1 MSIMNNILSQIVVA
15 AGGTVTR
22 TGNRNGLLQD
32 WLDALPKCRQIA
44 NFNGLSQSIS
54 TPNINLTG
62 DFWFEIKYKIPAS
75 KTSIEGIAGFDA
87 MQLLAFW
94 SNGGIRL
101 YINNTLIVSS
111 TQAQTPLSGTIKI
124 ERVSGVVTL
133 SINDSIV
140 DTGNT
145 ALDFNI
151 VSFAAISGALYF
163 GGSLYDYKD
172 SNGNI
177 LNIDDGFD
185 NNPVILNSGAG
196 SNATAINFTGATW
209 SEVCE

>member
-1 MSIMNNILSQIVVA
+1 MCISYPFGVSEAKGISSSGVGGSGVSDPSITQ
-15 AGGTVTR
+15 R
-22 TGNRNGLLQD
+22 
-32 WLDALPKCRQIA
+32 WLAT
-44 NFNGLSQSIS
+44 FNGLSQSIS
-54 TPNINLTG
+54 TPNINFTG
-62 DFWFEIKYKIPAS
+62 DFWFEIKYIVPAS

-94 SNGGIRL
+94 SDGGVRL

-111 TQAQTPLSGTIKI
+111 TQAQTPLSGTIRI
-124 ERVSGVVTL
+124 QRVSGVVSL
-133 SINDSIV
+133 LINNSVV

-177 LNIDDGFD
+177 LNIDDGFAT
-185 NNPVILNSGAG
+185 NPVILNTGTG
-196 SNATAINFTGATW
+196 SNATAINFTSPTW
-209 SEVCE
+209 TRVCL